1 MKSLREIIGMLA
13 DHKEELQ
20 QKYKVREIGIFG
32 SVVRGEQREI
42 SDVDILVDFE
52 KPIGWDVVDLAD
64 YLEAILGV
72 KVDLVLKGGV
82 VRKPALW
89 NYIKEDL
96 RYV

>member
-1 MKSLREIIGMLA
+1 MLA
-13 DHKEELQ
+13 EHKEELRK
-20 QKYKVREIGIFG
+20 KYKVREIGIFG

-82 VRKPALW
+82 IRKPALW

>member
-1 MKSLREIIGMLA
+1 MLA
-13 DHKEELQ
+13 DHKEELR

-82 VRKPALW
+82 IRKPALW

>member
-1 MKSLREIIGMLA
+1 MKSLREVIGMLA
-13 DHKEELQ
+13 DHKEELR

>member
-1 MKSLREIIGMLA
+1 MKTLEEISNILHK
-13 DHKEELQ
+13 HKEELL
-20 QKYKVREIGIFG
+20 QKYKVTDIGLFG
-32 SVVRGEQREI
+32 SIVRGEQKEI

-64 YLEAILGV
+64 YLEVILGV

-82 VRKPALW
+82 IRKPALW
-89 NYIKEDL
+89 DYIKKDL

>member
-13 DHKEELQ
+13 EHKEELRK
-20 QKYKVREIGIFG
+20 KYKVREIGIFG

-89 NYIKEDL
+89 KSIKEDL

>member
-1 MKSLREIIGMLA
+1 MLV
-13 DHKEELQ
+13 DHKEELR

>member
-1 MKSLREIIGMLA
+1 MLA
-13 DHKEELQ
+13 DHKEELR